1 MTQPAPSRVS
11 RIMLVEDHAT
21 FREPLAFMFDREP
34 DFEVVAQAGSL
45 EEAREKLEGIDLAV
59 VDLDLPDGDGT
70 DLIGALRAINPRAMV
85 LVLTA
90 NAGREAYARAAEAG
104 AAGVLHKTVRIQ
116 RVVDASR
123 QLLSGESLFSTA
135 EVIELLEL
143 AGQSRER
150 HREAQRSVEKL
161 TPREI
166 EVLQALADGLS
177 DKEISESLHIGV
189 GTIRNHLVSIFG
201 KLGVNSRLQA
211 LVFALRQGLVKI
223 N

>member
-1 MTQPAPSRVS
+1 
-11 RIMLVEDHAT
+11 MLVEDHAT
-21 FREPLAFMFDREP
+21 LREPLAFMFNREP

-45 EEAREKLEGIDLAV
+45 GGAREKLGSIDLAI

-70 DLIGALRAINPRAMV
+70 DLIGALRAVNPRGMV

-90 NAGREAYARAAEAG
+90 NADREAYARAVEAG

-116 RVVDASR
+116 QVVDASR
-123 QLLSGESLFSTA
+123 RLLSGNSLFST
-135 EVIELLEL
+135 EEIIELLQL
-143 AGQSRER
+143 AEQRR
-150 HREAQRSVEKL
+150 VRDREADRYVEQM
-161 TPREI
+161 TPREL

-177 DKEISESLHIGV
+177 DKEMSENLHVGV
-189 GTIRNHLVSIFG
+189 GTVRNHLVSIFS

-211 LVFALRQGLVKI
+211 LVFALRQGIIKI